1 MSFETQKDYFR
12 LAPNF
17 KTSLVKQVLPEHF
30 AEDYPALVSFLEG
43 YYEFLDSDDNFGG
56 AINELLTIR
65 DVQDATLK
73 NLDFVFDE
81 IALGISSGQ
90 FLFPREALLNFG
102 NFFRVKGSLYSAEG
116 FFRAFFNENVEIMYP
131 KDRLMRIGD
140 TSQQGHIGAEAD
152 NLLQDGKIYQ
162 IFSVLIRSPISLVTW
177 ETLYRNFVHPS
188 GFHLAAETVLE
199 GIGNVTI
206 TTAESIFD
214 PFANTTKVYSAAT
227 IEFGTPFGS
236 ASLLIPDDDDADSA
250 SQRMNPYVKMSQY
263 SAFTLDSIASMYSSI
278 DEWGGYVLTM
288 DEADSAGSAVRFD
301 HTLKTFDQQQFQTYS
316 YGSTSTV

>member
-30 AEDYPALVSFLEG
+30 AESYPSLVSFLEG

-90 FLFPREALLNFG
+90 FLFPREALINFG

-116 FFRAFFNENVEIMYP
+116 FFRAFFNENVEIVYP
-131 KDRLMRIGD
+131 KERLLRVGD

-152 NLLQDGKIYQ
+152 NLIQDGKIYQ

-177 ETLYRNFVHPS
+177 EAMYRNFVHPS

-206 TTAESIFD
+206 TTAESIYD
-214 PFANTTKVYSAAT
+214 PFANSTKVYAAAEN
-227 IEFGTPFGS
+227 IMGQPFAS
-236 ASLLIPDDDDADSA
+236 ASILIPDDGDADSA

-263 SAFTLDSIASMYSSI
+263 SAFSMDSIASWYDNMG
-278 DEWGGYVLTM
+278 EWMGYELTM
-288 DEADSAGSAVRFD
+288 DDADSGGAAIRFD

-316 YGSTSTV
+316 YGSTSTI

>member
-17 KTSLVKQVLPEHF
+17 KTSLVKQLLPEHF
-30 AEDYPALVSFLEG
+30 AESYPSLVSFLEG

-73 NLDFVFDE
+73 NLDLVFDE

-90 FLFPREALLNFG
+90 FLFPREALINFG

-116 FFRAFFNENVEIMYP
+116 FFRAFFNENVEITYP
-131 KDRLMRIGD
+131 KNRLMRVGD

-152 NLLQDGKIYQ
+152 NLLQDGKIHQ

-177 ETLYRNFVHPS
+177 ETMYRSFVHPA

-199 GIGNVTI
+199 GIGSVKI

-214 PFANTTKVYSAAT
+214 PFANTTKVYGNAEVQYG
-227 IEFGTPFGS
+227 IPFAS
-236 ASLLIPDDDDADSA
+236 ASILIPDDGDADSA
-250 SQRMNPYVKMSQY
+250 SERINPYVKMSQY
-263 SAFTLDSIASMYSSI
+263 SAFSMDSIASFYSNMG
-278 DEWGGYVLTM
+278 EWMGYELTM
-288 DEADSAGSAVRFD
+288 DDADSTGSAVRFD

>member
-102 NFFRVKGSLYSAEG
+102 NFFRACC
-116 FFRAFFNENVEIMYP
+116 
-131 KDRLMRIGD
+131 
-140 TSQQGHIGAEAD
+140 
-152 NLLQDGKIYQ
+152 
-162 IFSVLIRSPISLVTW
+162 
-177 ETLYRNFVHPS
+177 
-188 GFHLAAETVLE
+188 
-199 GIGNVTI
+199 IGNL
-206 TTAESIFD
+206 
-214 PFANTTKVYSAAT
+214 Y
-227 IEFGTPFGS
+227 
-236 ASLLIPDDDDADSA
+236 
-250 SQRMNPYVKMSQY
+250 
-263 SAFTLDSIASMYSSI
+263 
-278 DEWGGYVLTM
+278 
-288 DEADSAGSAVRFD
+288 
-301 HTLKTFDQQQFQTYS
+301 
-316 YGSTSTV
+316 